1 MEGIGLGIIFLH
13 GRPLTHTF
21 IRQPLNGEERIR
33 SPVVLYKIFGDRSG
47 GSSVF
52 SASTSVFPPVNIILT
67 FLHHSLHLTL
77 SLFFVYSSSVLF
89 IPCFRI
95 VLLLFCLLF
104 LLLCTQ
110 PSLLQFYRPPFCS
123 K

>member
-77 SLFFVYSSSVLF
+77 SFFFCIFVFCFVYSVFSHCSFIILFTVSPSVYTA
-89 IPCFRI
+89 
-95 VLLLFCLLF
+95 V
-104 LLLCTQ
+104 
-110 PSLLQFYRPPFCS
+110 PSTILSTTILQ
-123 K
+123 